1 MSAQVR
7 KRFGAYVVANIAV
20 FAYAF
25 LSVPQ
30 SVSDMGTTA
39 SLTEAFGFLLGF
51 NILAVGVWGMVFLI
65 RRISRKTD

>member
-1 MSAQVR
+1 MG
-7 KRFGAYVVANIAV
+7 KRLGAFVVASIAV

-39 SLTEAFGFLLGF
+39 SLAEAFGFLLGF
-51 NILAVGVWGMVFLI
+51 WILSFAVLVVMLLI
-65 RRISRKTD
+65 RKVSRKTS